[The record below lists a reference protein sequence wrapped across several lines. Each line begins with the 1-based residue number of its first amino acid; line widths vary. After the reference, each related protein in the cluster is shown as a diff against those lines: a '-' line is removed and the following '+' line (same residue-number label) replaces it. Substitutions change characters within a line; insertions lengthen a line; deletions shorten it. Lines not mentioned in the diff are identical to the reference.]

1 MRRFVLTTAALLMC
15 GHAALAADKV
25 RGVTDTEI
33 LLGTVTDLSGVAAI
47 LGTTNVNGWRMAI
60 DEQNAKGGIYG
71 RKIRL
76 IVEDHQYQVPKAV
89 QATNKLLNSDQV
101 FATVGNGGTPM
112 VAAMLEMLK
121 AKGTPAVFPLT
132 ASRLIYEPFNPLFFA
147 QFPSFYDQGR
157 TMVNYSVQQGKQAIC
172 TLYNDNDLGHEVL
185 QGINDQ
191 LAVAGRKLAASAADQ
206 PTDMDFSA
214 TVAKL
219 YDAKCDVVLLATGIR
234 DTNQIIPTI
243 RQLGWKVDIIGVSSS
258 SDVGVSN
265 VPGHVNDG
273 YYAVNPFIV
282 AYADDPRPEVR
293 DFIAAYRKRF
303 GQDPSSAAEVGYA
316 SGQMLILGL
325 QNAGRDLTV
334 DSFIKGIEQIKNYQD
349 VFGSPPMSFSAGN
362 HHGTTTMYLTQ
373 VQDGKWVKVGTA
385 PIGY

>member
-1 MRRFVLTTAALLMC
+1 M
-15 GHAALAADKV
+15 

-47 LGTTNVNGWRMAI
+47 IGTANVNGWRMAI
-60 DEQNAKGGIYG
+60 DAQNAKGGIYG

-121 AKGTPAVFPLT
+121 AKDTPAIFPLT
-132 ASRLIYEPFNPLFFA
+132 ASRLVYEPYNRLFFA

-157 TMVNYSVQQGKQAIC
+157 AMVNYFVQQGRHAMC
-172 TLYNDNDLGHEVL
+172 ALYNDNDLGHEVL

-191 LAVAGRKLAASAADQ
+191 LAVAHQKLATSATDQ
-206 PTDMDFSA
+206 PTDTDFSA
-214 TVAKL
+214 TVDKL
-219 YDAKCDVVLLATGIR
+219 YDAKCDVVLMATAIR
-234 DTNQIIPTI
+234 DTNQIISTI
-243 RQLGWKVDIIGVSSS
+243 RQLGWNVDIIGASET
-258 SDVGVSN
+258 SDVGISN
-265 VPGHVNDG
+265 VPGNVNDG

-282 AYADDPRPEVR
+282 AYPDDPRPAVR
-293 DFIAAYRKRF
+293 DFIAAYKKRF

-316 SGQMLILGL
+316 SGQTLILGL

-334 DSFIKGIEQIKNYQD
+334 DSLIKGIEQIKDYQD
-349 VFGSPPMSFSAGN
+349 IFGSPPMSFSAGN

-373 VQDGKWVKVGTA
+373 VKNGKWVKVGTA

>member
-1 MRRFVLTTAALLMC
+1 MRRFVLIATALLAC
-15 GHAALAADKV
+15 GHAALSADKV

-60 DEQNAKGGIYG
+60 DEQYAKGGIYG

-132 ASRLIYEPFNPLFFA
+132 ASKLIYEPYNPLFFA

-157 TMVNYSVQQGKQAIC
+157 TMVNYFVQQGRQAIC

-191 LAVAGRKLAASAADQ
+191 LAVAHRTLAASASDQ
-206 PTDMDFSA
+206 PTDTDFSA

-219 YDAKCDVVLLATGIR
+219 YDAKCDVILLATGIR

-243 RQLGWKVDIIGVSSS
+243 RQLGWAVDIIGVSSS

-273 YYAVNPFIV
+273 YYSVNPFIV
-282 AYADDPRPEVR
+282 AYADDPRPAVHA
-293 DFIAAYRKRF
+293 FAAEYKKRF
-303 GQDPSSAAEVGYA
+303 GQDPSSAAEVGVRVRA
-316 SGQMLILGL
+316 DVDPGPAECRPRPDGRQLHQGSRADQELSGHLRPRRRCRSAPATIM
-325 QNAGRDLTV
+325 A
-334 DSFIKGIEQIKNYQD
+334 
-349 VFGSPPMSFSAGN
+349 PPRC
-362 HHGTTTMYLTQ
+362 
-373 VQDGKWVKVGTA
+373 
-385 PIGY
+385 I